1 MKKSNF
7 QKMKLIV
14 SFMLIAVM
22 TVFFAANNRFASS
35 DTAIAAEKP
44 TISKTSRRILIGEKY
59 DLNIKNKISKS
70 TYKWESS
77 DKKIAVVDSKG
88 VVTAKSKG
96 TAIITCTITTPEKEV
111 FVETCKVTVIEPALK
126 FRISNKISMMN
137 VGQEYDL
144 NRKLAPNSSNDKTTW
159 TTSDASIAK
168 PDSLGKF
175 TALKEGTVTITG
187 TTLSG
192 ASDSVTITVVDKDGI
207 VKNQEELD
215 AMLGSGA
222 ELITIKT
229 NEEIKLTIKGGIYK
243 NQKLLV
249 DAPNA
254 DIVNYGEFKSI
265 EIKRIKNNTWY
276 EGAKGNQITITAK
289 DARIIVGPSAS
300 VKVEVKAEGTVLRI
314 ENNGTI
320 EEILLDNEAEIEISG
335 ESKELIPI
343 TINASNV
350 KLTTSV
356 PIDLMC
362 NEKLELVLLDGAQ
375 ESKIKAAS
383 KEVLP
388 TVKSDFK
395 IKVNVGDQEVD
406 IPITNITPTVPS
418 GGGSTYDPTPSG
430 KVYRLNNNMTLKD
443 VKSVTVKFGA
453 LKFKISSATLD
464 DLKDFLDNKEET
476 IEKWKNTVKTTKVYD
491 GQEFEVTG
499 EKGSLTKKV
508 VFKGGLLNG
517 RSYEATVNPGSNSV
531 TVKGQS
537 LTFTIEKLD
546 DRSIRITPEPSFDLE
561 FHAE

>member
-1 MKKSNF
+1 MKKSKF

-14 SFMLIAVM
+14 SFMLIAVL
-22 TVFFAANNRFASS
+22 TVFFAANNGFASS
-35 DTAIAAEKP
+35 GTAKAAEKP

-96 TAIITCTITTPEKEV
+96 TAIITCTITTPDKEV

-175 TALKEGTVTITG
+175 KALKEGTVTITG

-215 AMLGSGA
+215 AILGSGA

-229 NEEIKLTIKGGIYK
+229 NEEIKLTIKGGIYR
-243 NQKLLV
+243 NQKLVV

-254 DIVNYGEFKSI
+254 DIVNFGEFKSI

-343 TINASNV
+343 TINAPNV

-383 KEVLP
+383 KDVLP

-395 IKVNVGDQEVD
+395 VKVNVDDQDVD

-418 GGGSTYDPTPSG
+418 GGGSTYEPTPSG

-443 VKSVTVKFGA
+443 VKSVTVKFGV

>member
-44 TISKTSRRILIGEKY
+44 TISKTTRRILIGEKY